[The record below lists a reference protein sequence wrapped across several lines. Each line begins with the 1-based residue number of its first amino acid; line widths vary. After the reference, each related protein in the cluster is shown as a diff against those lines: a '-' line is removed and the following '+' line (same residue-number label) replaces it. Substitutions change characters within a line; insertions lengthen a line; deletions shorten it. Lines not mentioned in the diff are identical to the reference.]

1 MELFDKIGKQA
12 NETYQEAKER
22 VYSLSEELKIRS
34 KIANLKER
42 KNTLY
47 TEIGEIVYKE
57 IKDNKD
63 VDRDVISAKSDEITS
78 IFEEIAKLEAEI
90 LSHKK
95 VKKCIRC
102 EKVIDV
108 DHKYCPHCGA
118 EQPEIKKEEPE
129 KNDDGA
135 EEVKQGEVINEE
147 DSNNENQ

>member
-1 MELFDKIGKQA
+1 MEFFDRIGKQA

-22 VYSLSEELKIRS
+22 VSNISEEIKIRS

-78 IFEEIAKLEAEI
+78 IFEEIAKLETEI
-90 LSHKK
+90 LAFKK
-95 VKKCIRC
+95 VKKCIKC
-102 EKVIDV
+102 EKLIDV
-108 DHKYCPHCGA
+108 ENKYCQHCGA
-118 EQPEIKKEEPE
+118 EQPEIKKEEVD
-129 KNDDGA
+129 NA
-135 EEVKQGEVINEE
+135 EEVKQGEVINED